1 MTHYATDKL
10 ARANQLGYPDYLSA
24 LIALYCDEQLS
35 FAQVGRYF
43 GITWTAVRYQIKQA
57 GMPIRGRGGD
67 NNRLRGGIIVN
78 KNQCFKIKS
87 YNSLPGACR
96 F

>member
-67 NNRLRGGIIVN
+67 NNRLRGGDNCQQKPV
-78 KNQCFKIKS
+78 F
-87 YNSLPGACR
+87 
-96 F
+96 

>member
-35 FAQVGRYF
+35 FAQVGRIFWDYLDCCE
-43 GITWTAVRYQIKQA
+43 I
-57 GMPIRGRGGD
+57 P
-67 NNRLRGGIIVN
+67 
-78 KNQCFKIKS
+78 NQTS
-87 YNSLPGACR
+87 GYADTRQGW
-96 F
+96 